1 MQPVTRILDAVPHV
15 EDRRFLGG
23 CPEIHRVGRDVL
35 PAGCLEGADGT
46 RHVRCRGYQH
56 PSASGLRHRH
66 IEAVDGIFI
75 GVAARGLVDDPRL
88 GHAKLGHNPPCRL
101 GLAPPPMQELSAEA
115 GEDQR
120 AAGMFAMQHKRLGQ
134 PIGGPVLLRLVATL
148 GYPA

>member
-46 RHVRCRGYQH
+46 RHVCCRGYQH

-75 GVAARGLVDDPRL
+75 GVAARGLVDDSRL
-88 GHAKLGHNPPCRL
+88 RHTKLGHNPPCGL
-101 GLAPPPMQELSAEA
+101 GLAPSRMNQFSAEA

-120 AAGMFAMQHKRLGQ
+120 AAGMFAMKHQALCQAISGL
-134 PIGGPVLLRLVATL
+134 ILLRLVTPL
-148 GYPA
+148 